1 MGYKKETLK
10 GISWIGALRG
20 STRVV
25 SFIKTVIIARILAPE
40 DVGLF
45 TIAFFMLALMEV
57 LTETGINVVLLQKK
71 ENVEEYIST
80 AWIISISRA
89 FLIFIV
95 LFISSPYIALFF
107 KMPQAVGLIKLI
119 SVVPL
124 MRGFI
129 NPSIIFFQK
138 RLEFGKDFFFRF
150 AIYIFDALVA
160 IAATIYLNSP
170 YGLVV
175 GLIAGVILEIILSYL
190 MVQPWPG
197 FIFEK
202 NKAKEVINRG
212 KWMTGAG
219 IFQYLFREGDD
230 AVVGRLLG
238 GAALGYYQMAYKIAT
253 LPISE
258 VADVF
263 AKVTLPIYV
272 KISDDKK
279 RLRKAFIQTT
289 IVVSIFSFSFGV
301 ILIIF
306 ARPVVALLLGEKWL
320 PAVPALRIVSVY
332 AIIRAIVQPAF
343 TLLLALN
350 KQEKVTTITL
360 IGIVAM
366 FIFIVPLT
374 NAYGIIGTALS
385 TIIGILTMLPLI
397 FFYAFKNS

>member
-10 GISWIGALRG
+10 GVRWVGALRG
-20 STRVV
+20 STRIV
-25 SFIKTVIIARILAPE
+25 SFIKTIIIARILAPE
-40 DVGLF
+40 DIGLY

-71 ENVEEYIST
+71 GGAEAYIST
-80 AWIISISRA
+80 AWIISIIRA
-89 FLIFIV
+89 LIIFMV
-95 LFISSPYIALFF
+95 LFITSPYIALFF
-107 KMPQAVGLIKLI
+107 NMPQAVGLIKLI
-119 SVVPL
+119 SIVPL

-129 NPSIIFFQK
+129 NPSIILFQK
-138 RLEFGKDFFFRF
+138 RLEFNKDFIFRF
-150 AIYIFDALVA
+150 TIFLFDALVA
-160 IAATIYLNSP
+160 ILATLYLNNA
-170 YGLVV
+170 YGLII
-175 GLIAGVILEIILSYL
+175 GLIAGVILEIILSFV
-190 MVQPWPG
+190 MARPWPTLV
-197 FIFEK
+197 FEK
-202 NKAKEVINRG
+202 DKAQEVVNRG

-238 GAALGYYQMAYKIAT
+238 GTALGYYQMAYKIAT

-272 KISDDKK
+272 KMSNDKT
-279 RLRKAFIQTT
+279 RLRKAFLQTT
-289 IVVSIFSFSFGV
+289 MVVSAFSLMFGAV
-301 ILIIF
+301 LIIF
-306 ARPVVALLLGEKWL
+306 AHPIVNILLGKKWL

-332 AIIRAIVQPAF
+332 AIIRAVIQPAF

-360 IGIVAM
+360 VGIIAM
-366 FIFIVPLT
+366 FIFILPMT
-374 NAYGIIGTALS
+374 NAYGIIGTAIS
-385 TIIGILTMLPLI
+385 TIIGVTAMLPFI